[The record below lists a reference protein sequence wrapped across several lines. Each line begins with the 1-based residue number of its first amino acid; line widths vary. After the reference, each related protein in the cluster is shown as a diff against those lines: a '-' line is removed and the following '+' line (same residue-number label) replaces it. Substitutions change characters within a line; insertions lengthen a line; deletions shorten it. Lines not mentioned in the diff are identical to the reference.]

1 MTASA
6 DQTSSRSQAGF
17 SLMEAAIM
25 LAVAGMALMLIF
37 AVATRSSQAGF
48 RLGRNALAVA
58 DRRLADD
65 SFRALVAGLEIAPA
79 LADPARLRLAPFDGR
94 ADGFVGSAVL
104 AHANPCAAAGPVNP
118 LEIVIAR
125 TAAGDQVVCRAGSTR
140 AVLLDLP
147 GKRLQMAYSE
157 DGRSWSD
164 RWTDRPAF
172 IGASA
177 TAQKRSRRLFVRLS
191 STDGRFEIIAEAPAR
206 RPELFP
212 DSQMVVAQ

>member
-1 MTASA
+1 
-6 DQTSSRSQAGF
+6 
-17 SLMEAAIM
+17 MEAAIM

-65 SFRALVAGLEIAPA
+65 GFRALVAGLEIAPRP
-79 LADPARLRLAPFDGR
+79 ADPVRLRLAPFEGR
-94 ADGFVGSAVL
+94 ADGFSGSAVL
-104 AHANPCAAAGPVNP
+104 AHAGPCAAAGPVNP
-118 LEIVIAR
+118 IEIAILR
-125 TAAGDQVVCRAGSTR
+125 TAAGDQLLCRAGGVR

-147 GKRLQMAYSE
+147 GRRLRLAYSE

-164 RWTDRPAF
+164 RWSDRPAF
-172 IGASA
+172 IGSA
-177 TAQKRSRRLFVRLS
+177 VTAQRRSRRLFVRLS

-206 RPELFP
+206 RSELFA
-212 DSQMVVAQ
+212 DSQTVAAQ

>member
-1 MTASA
+1 MRALSPRTA
-6 DQTSSRSQAGF
+6 QAGF
-17 SLMEAAIM
+17 SLMEAVIM

-79 LADPARLRLAPFDGR
+79 PADPARLRLLPFDGR
-94 ADGFVGSAVL
+94 ADGFSGSAVL
-104 AHANPCAAAGPVNP
+104 AHANPCTTAGPVNP
-118 LEIVIAR
+118 LDVQVLR
-125 TAAGDQVVCRAGSTR
+125 TTAGDQLICRAGSAR

-147 GKRLQMAYSE
+147 GKRLQLAYSE

-172 IGASA
+172 IAAAVAG
-177 TAQKRSRRLFVRLS
+177 QRRSRRLFVRLY
-191 STDGRFEIIAEAPAR
+191 STDGRFEILAEAPAR
-206 RPELFP
+206 RPELFT
-212 DSQMVVAQ
+212 DSQTVAAQ

>member
-1 MTASA
+1 
-6 DQTSSRSQAGF
+6 
-17 SLMEAAIM
+17 M

-48 RLGRNALAVA
+48 RLGRNALQVA

-79 LADPARLRLAPFDGR
+79 PADPARLRLEPFDGR
-94 ADGFVGSAVL
+94 ADGFRGSAVL
-104 AHANPCAAAGPVNP
+104 AHANPCASAGPVDP
-118 LEIVIAR
+118 LEVAIAR
-125 TAAGDQVVCRAGSTR
+125 STTGDQLVCRAGSTR

-147 GKRLQMAYSE
+147 GKRLQLAYSE

-172 IGASA
+172 ISAAA
-177 TAQKRSRRLFVRLS
+177 TAQKHARRLFVRLS
-191 STDGRFEIIAEAPAR
+191 STDGRFEILAEAPAR

-212 DSQMVVAQ
+212 DSQTVAAQ